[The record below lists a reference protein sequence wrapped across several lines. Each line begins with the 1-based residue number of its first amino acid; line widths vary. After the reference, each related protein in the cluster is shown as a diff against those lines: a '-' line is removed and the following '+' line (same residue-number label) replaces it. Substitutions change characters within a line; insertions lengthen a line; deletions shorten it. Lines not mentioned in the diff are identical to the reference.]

1 MYGLNRLKSAVPP
14 PPPIRNEGGKISR
27 NENQSR
33 RNDRN
38 KTYKRKVLP
47 PELSRHTAM
56 LTCESAAD
64 GGVCDVYLVGIN
76 HVSAKFAQKAKAVI
90 EFLKPQVVFL
100 ELCSSRRDGI
110 LPPQKRKFGAVEVL
124 NGAEFHLA
132 YEEAMKYGAK
142 VVLGDRPD
150 ESSKLHHPLPL
161 TVGDRPV
168 EITMRRT
175 WANMSLWQ
183 KTKLRSSELFEAVCM
198 LSPEYVTKKL
208 KELDDGDMLPPAF
221 QEMSKRF
228 PALMETLV
236 HERDQYMS
244 ATLLRVAREHNSVV
258 AVVGMGHLVGIQKN
272 WKQPVDLKKLLS
284 MPPEKKRIPVGN
296 ILFYVAATV
305 YIISGIYRSINT

>member
-1 MYGLNRLKSAVPP
+1 
-14 PPPIRNEGGKISR
+14 
-27 NENQSR
+27 
-33 RNDRN
+33 
-38 KTYKRKVLP
+38 
-47 PELSRHTAM
+47 
-56 LTCESAAD
+56 
-64 GGVCDVYLVGIN
+64 
-76 HVSAKFAQKAKAVI
+76 
-90 EFLKPQVVFL
+90 
-100 ELCSSRRDGI
+100 
-110 LPPQKRKFGAVEVL
+110 
-124 NGAEFHLA
+124 
-132 YEEAMKYGAK
+132 
-142 VVLGDRPD
+142 
-150 ESSKLHHPLPL
+150 SSKVHHPLPL
-161 TVGDRPV
+161 PVGDRPV

-175 WANMSLWQ
+175 WANMSPWQ
-183 KTKLRSSELFEAVCM
+183 KTKLRSSELFEAVCL

-258 AVVGMGHLVGIQKN
+258 AVVRMGHLVGIQKN

-284 MPPEKKRIPVGN
+284 MPPEKKRTPVGN